1 MTVSLIFLA
10 ILKPV
15 KAYNTWSGSRP
26 EGDLKFDIA
35 DYLQN
40 EYFKRT
46 I

>member
-15 KAYNTWSGSRP
+15 KAYRSGSRP

-40 EYFKRT
+40 KYFKRT